1 MGRAQATEAESERAT
16 EVSRARDSLDL
27 AARTARRVED
37 LLGRRRQD
45 SIERRITVEG
55 DLLKDVEALCEAA
68 ATARDATG
76 KRAAALEA
84 RTLSQSES
92 DETTAALRECSR
104 QDAEIQARL
113 RTAAEEVTQAEVRA
127 AHLRDRSDEAAGE
140 LKRISEALGREIAP
154 ADKPLADTERAEI
167 DAKLERLA
175 RRREALGPVNP
186 LAEREYEE
194 ARTYVSELEEQRTDL
209 EAAMKELE
217 GLIAETDRKI
227 TADFE
232 ETFEAARKNFEEL
245 IEHLF
250 PGGRGRLRLVTERT
264 PKPVIGRR

>member
-1 MGRAQATEAESERAT
+1 M
-16 EVSRARDSLDL
+16 
-27 AARTARRVED
+27 
-37 LLGRRRQD
+37 
-45 SIERRITVEG
+45 
-55 DLLKDVEALCEAA
+55 
-68 ATARDATG
+68 
-76 KRAAALEA
+76 
-84 RTLSQSES
+84 
-92 DETTAALRECSR
+92 
-104 QDAEIQARL
+104 
-113 RTAAEEVTQAEVRA
+113 TQAEVRA

-140 LKRISEALGREIAP
+140 LKRISEALGREIEP
-154 ADKPLADTERAEI
+154 AGEPLSEAERTEI

-209 EAAMKELE
+209 EAAMKELQ

-264 PKPVIGRR
+264 PKPVLGGGEAPAAEGEAPRRRSGRGGPELTSRGTASRSR